1 MSSPDPPSNER
12 LAAHALTAA
21 YHGVP
26 VVEDVSFSLP
36 AGCLCGLVGM
46 NGAGKSTLLQALG
59 GSLPLVSGSVRIDG
73 LPPARAQRLQ
83 RLACV
88 PQSERVDWEF
98 PIRVHDVVMM
108 GRYGRMNLLRW
119 PTAADRRAVEQALER
134 VDLAPLALRPIGA
147 LSGGQRKR
155 VFLAR
160 ALAQEATV
168 LLLDEPFNGVDQ
180 PTEQLILS
188 VLRERCAAGATALL
202 ATHDLEAVP
211 EVCDRVLLLNRRL
224 VAFGPTA
231 EVFTP
236 AHLQR
241 TFAAAPSTS
250 P

>member
-1 MSSPDPPSNER
+1 MLSPDPPVTER
-12 LAAHALTAA
+12 LAALGVTVA

-26 VVEDVSFSLP
+26 VVDDVSFSLP

-59 GSLPLVSGSVRIDG
+59 GSQPLAAGSVRIDG

-83 RLACV
+83 RLSSV
-88 PQSERVDWEF
+88 PQSERVDWDF
-98 PIRVHDVVMM
+98 PVRVRDVVMM

-119 PTAADRRAVEQALER
+119 PSAADRRAVEQALDR
-134 VDLAPLALRPIGA
+134 VDLAPLAERPIGA

-202 ATHDLEAVP
+202 ATHDLETIP
-211 EVCDRVLLLNRRL
+211 DVCDRVLLLNRRL

-241 TFAAAPSTS
+241 TFAAASTT

>member
-1 MSSPDPPSNER
+1 MLSPDPPATER
-12 LAAHALTAA
+12 LAAQGVTVA

-26 VVEDVSFSLP
+26 VVDDVSFRLP

-59 GSLPLVSGSVRIDG
+59 GSQPLAAGSVRIDG

-83 RLACV
+83 RLASV
-88 PQSERVDWEF
+88 PQSERVDWDF
-98 PIRVHDVVMM
+98 PVRVRDVVMM

-119 PTAADRRAVEQALER
+119 PSAADRQAVEQALER
-134 VDLAPLALRPIGA
+134 VDLAPLAERPIGA

-202 ATHDLEAVP
+202 ATHDLETIP
-211 EVCDRVLLLNRRL
+211 DVCDRVLLLNRRL

-241 TFAAAPSTS
+241 TFAAASTT

>member
-1 MSSPDPPSNER
+1 MLSPDPPATER
-12 LAAHALTAA
+12 LAAQGVTVA

-26 VVEDVSFSLP
+26 VVDDVSFSLP

-59 GSLPLVSGSVRIDG
+59 GSQPLAAGSVRIDG

-83 RLACV
+83 RLASV
-88 PQSERVDWEF
+88 PQSERVDWDF
-98 PIRVHDVVMM
+98 PVRVRDVVMM

-119 PTAADRRAVEQALER
+119 PSAADRQAVEQALER
-134 VDLAPLALRPIGA
+134 VDLAPLAERPIGA

-202 ATHDLEAVP
+202 ATHDLETIP
-211 EVCDRVLLLNRRL
+211 DVCDRVLLLNRRL

-241 TFAAAPSTS
+241 TFAAASTT

>member
-1 MSSPDPPSNER
+1 MLSPDPPATER
-12 LAAHALTAA
+12 LAAQGVTVA

-26 VVEDVSFSLP
+26 VVDDVSFSLP

-59 GSLPLVSGSVRIDG
+59 GSQPLAAGSVRIDG

-83 RLACV
+83 RLASV
-88 PQSERVDWEF
+88 PQSERVDWDF
-98 PIRVHDVVMM
+98 PVRVRDVVMM

-119 PTAADRRAVEQALER
+119 PSAADRQAVEQALER
-134 VDLAPLALRPIGA
+134 VDLAPLAERPIGA

-160 ALAQEATV
+160 ALAQEAT
-168 LLLDEPFNGVDQ
+168 
-180 PTEQLILS
+180 
-188 VLRERCAAGATALL
+188 
-202 ATHDLEAVP
+202 
-211 EVCDRVLLLNRRL
+211 VLLLNRRL

-241 TFAAAPSTS
+241 TFAAASTT